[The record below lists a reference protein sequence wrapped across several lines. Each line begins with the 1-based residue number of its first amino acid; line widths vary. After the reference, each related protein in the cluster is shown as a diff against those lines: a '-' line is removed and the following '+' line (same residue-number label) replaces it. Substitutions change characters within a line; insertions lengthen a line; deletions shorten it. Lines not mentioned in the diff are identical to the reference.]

1 MKAREGTPRT
11 RDPRTR
17 GPRILYVED
26 DPVARL
32 LVQRVL
38 VREGYEILEAED
50 GLSGIEIA
58 RRQRP
63 DLILMDI
70 NIPEMDGYA
79 VTTRLKSLDE
89 TRDIPVIALTVNVM
103 LGDRER
109 SLAAGCDGYIPKPID
124 VDALPGQIAAFLEGK
139 RERVADGEKVERLE
153 EHTRR
158 LVDRLQQTITELR
171 DANAKLRRLEKV
183 KSDFI
188 VLAGH
193 ELRTP
198 ITLIYGYSHLLLSA
212 GLKNHLPT
220 DMQFMLGQV
229 SGAAAR
235 LSSILDDIINVALID
250 ADQLELSFEK
260 LDLGKLTHS
269 VVEHFRQAVQERK
282 QRLEV
287 ATMEGLPPI
296 VGDANYLGRALGNV
310 IGNAIK
316 FTPDGGLIEI
326 WCEQVQDP
334 LQSQSLSREA
344 TDTSE
349 IPLGGSEIPFGGS
362 ENPFGGSEN
371 PFGGSEIPF
380 RGCLDLIV
388 RDSGIGIDRD
398 EQDRIFDK
406 FYVLENTDFHSTS
419 DHGYKG
425 GGLGLGLSVVRGIVA
440 AHGGRVFV
448 ESRGCD
454 ESALPGTTFHIILPL
469 NFTPPQLDRHEK

>member
-1 MKAREGTPRT
+1 MKATVGDSLEGEGAPRT
-11 RDPRTR
+11 RGPRTR

-38 VREGYEILEAED
+38 ASVGYEILEAED

-58 RRQRP
+58 RRLRP

-70 NIPEMDGYA
+70 NIPDMDGYA

-139 RERVADGEKVERLE
+139 RERVAEGEKVERLE

-158 LVDRLQQTITELR
+158 LVDRLEQTITELR
-171 DANAKLRRLEKV
+171 DANAKLRRLEKA

-198 ITLIYGYSHLLLSA
+198 LTLIIGYSRLLLSTGA
-212 GLKNHLPT
+212 RNHLSA

-235 LSSILDDIINVALID
+235 LSSVVDDIINVALID
-250 ADQLELSFEK
+250 ADQLELSFGK
-260 LDLGKLTHS
+260 LDLGELTHS
-269 VVEHFRQAVQERK
+269 VIEQFSEAIRERG
-282 QRLEV
+282 QRLEA

-296 VGDANYLGRALGNV
+296 LGDANYLRRAVGNV

-316 FTPDGGLIEI
+316 FTPDGGLIEV
-326 WCEQVQDP
+326 WCERVKDPRQRVVDP
-334 LQSQSLSREA
+334 LQGAADSLQSQ
-344 TDTSE
+344 
-349 IPLGGSEIPFGGS
+349 IPVRGGNGDW
-362 ENPFGGSEN
+362 
-371 PFGGSEIPF
+371 
-380 RGCLDLIV
+380 LDLIV

-398 EQDRIFDK
+398 EQERIFEK
-406 FYVLENTDFHSTS
+406 FYVLENTDLHSSSTTA
-419 DHGYKG
+419 YKG

-440 AHGGRVFV
+440 AHGGRVLV
-448 ESRGCD
+448 ESRGSD
-454 ESALPGTTFHIILPL
+454 ESALPGSTFHIMLPL
-469 NFTPPQLDRHEK
+469 NFTPPQLDQRGK

>member
-1 MKAREGTPRT
+1 MMKASEGAPH
-11 RDPRTR
+11 
-17 GPRILYVED
+17 ILYVED

-38 VREGYEILEAED
+38 ASVGYEIIEAED

-58 RRQRP
+58 RRRRP

-70 NIPEMDGYA
+70 NIPDMDGYA

-158 LVDRLQQTITELR
+158 LVDRLEQTITELR
-171 DANAKLRRLEKV
+171 DANAKLRRLEKA

-198 ITLIYGYSHLLLSA
+198 LTLIYGYSRLLLSTSA
-212 GLKNHLPT
+212 KNHLSA
-220 DMQFMLGQV
+220 DMQSMLGRV

-235 LSSILDDIINVALID
+235 LSSVVDDIINVALID
-250 ADQLELSFEK
+250 ADQLELSFDK

-269 VVEHFRQAVQERK
+269 VIEQFRQAIQERG

-287 ATMEGLPPI
+287 ATMGGLPPI
-296 VGDANYLGRALGNV
+296 LGDANYLRRAVGNV

-316 FTPDGGLIEI
+316 FTPDGGLIEV
-326 WCEQVQDP
+326 WCERAD
-334 LQSQSLSREA
+334 EW
-344 TDTSE
+344 
-349 IPLGGSEIPFGGS
+349 
-362 ENPFGGSEN
+362 
-371 PFGGSEIPF
+371 
-380 RGCLDLIV
+380 LDLIV

-398 EQDRIFDK
+398 EQERIFDK
-406 FYVLENTDFHSTS
+406 FCVLENTDFHSSSET
-419 DHGYKG
+419 GYKG

-448 ESRGCD
+448 ESGGQRSPPGGND
-454 ESALPGTTFHIILPL
+454 ESTLPGSTFHIILPL
-469 NFTPPQLDRHEK
+469 DFTPRQLDRREK

>member
-1 MKAREGTPRT
+1 MEGAS
-11 RDPRTR
+11 
-17 GPRILYVED
+17 RILYIED

-38 VREGYEILEAED
+38 ATEGYVVLEAED
-50 GLSGIEIA
+50 GLSGIEVA

-63 DLILMDI
+63 ALILMDI
-70 NIPEMDGYA
+70 NVPNMDGYA

-89 TRDIPVIALTVNVM
+89 TRDIPVIALTANVM

-124 VDALPGQIAAFLEGK
+124 VDTLPGQVAAFLKGK
-139 RERVADGEKVERLE
+139 RERVGDREKVERLE

-158 LVDRLQQTITELR
+158 LVDRLEQTITELR
-171 DANAKLRRLEKV
+171 DANAKLRRMEKA

-198 ITLIYGYSHLLLSA
+198 LTLIYGYSHLLLSTSMKEHLAPDVQSMLDRVSSAA
-212 GLKNHLPT
+212 G
-220 DMQFMLGQV
+220 
-229 SGAAAR
+229 R
-235 LSSILDDIINVALID
+235 LSSVVDDIINVALID
-250 ADQLELSFEK
+250 ADQLELSFEM
-260 LDLGKLTHS
+260 LDLGELVHG
-269 VVEHFRQAVQERK
+269 VLEQFRQASQERG

-287 ATMEGLPPI
+287 APLESLPSI
-296 VGDANYLGRALGNV
+296 LGDANYLKRAVGNV
-310 IGNAIK
+310 ISNAIK

-326 WCEQVQDP
+326 WCEN
-334 LQSQSLSREA
+334 
-344 TDTSE
+344 TD
-349 IPLGGSEIPFGGS
+349 GW
-362 ENPFGGSEN
+362 
-371 PFGGSEIPF
+371 
-380 RGCLDLIV
+380 LDLVV
-388 RDSGIGIDRD
+388 RDTGIGIDRD

-419 DHGYKG
+419 ETNYRG

-448 ESRGCD
+448 ESKGSN
-454 ESALPGTTFHIILPL
+454 EATLPGSTFHLMLPL
-469 NFTPPQLDRHEK
+469 NFTPPKLDRPEK

>member
-1 MKAREGTPRT
+1 MMEATQGV
-11 RDPRTR
+11 
-17 GPRILYVED
+17 PRILYVED

-38 VREGYEILEAED
+38 AREGYEILEAAD

-63 DLILMDI
+63 DLVLMDI
-70 NIPEMDGYA
+70 NIPDMDGYA
-79 VTTRLKSLDE
+79 VTTRLKSLQE
-89 TRDIPVIALTVNVM
+89 THDIPVIALTVNVM

-158 LVDRLQQTITELR
+158 LVDRLEQTIIELR
-171 DANAKLRRLEKV
+171 DANAKLRRMEKV

-198 ITLIYGYSHLLLSA
+198 LTLIYGYSRLLLSTGA
-212 GLKNHLPT
+212 EKHLSP
-220 DMQFMLGQV
+220 DVQHMLEQV
-229 SGAAAR
+229 AGAAGR
-235 LSSILDDIINVALID
+235 LSSVVDDIINVALID
-250 ADQLELSFEK
+250 ADQLELSFDP

-269 VVEHFRQAVQERK
+269 VIEQFEQAIQERR

-287 ATMEGLPPI
+287 AAMEGLPPI
-296 VGDANYLGRALGNV
+296 LGDAKYLGRAVGNV

-316 FTPDGGLIEI
+316 FTPDGGLIEV
-326 WCEQVQDP
+326 WCQKVRDP
-334 LQSQSLSREA
+334 LQGA
-344 TDTSE
+344 DKW
-349 IPLGGSEIPFGGS
+349 
-362 ENPFGGSEN
+362 
-371 PFGGSEIPF
+371 
-380 RGCLDLIV
+380 LDLIV

-398 EQDRIFDK
+398 EQECIFDK
-406 FYVLENTDFHSTS
+406 FYVLENTDLHSTS
-419 DHGYKG
+419 RTGYKG
-425 GGLGLGLSVVRGIVA
+425 GGLGLGLSVVRGIFA

-448 ESRGCD
+448 ESGGGGGGTSPVGDLLQGGDRSQTPLEGGD
-454 ESALPGTTFHIILPL
+454 QSALPGSTFHMILPL
-469 NFTPPQLDRHEK
+469 DFNPHQLETRKE

>member
-1 MKAREGTPRT
+1 MEGAS
-11 RDPRTR
+11 
-17 GPRILYVED
+17 RILYVED

-38 VREGYEILEAED
+38 ATEGYVVLEAED
-50 GLSGIEIA
+50 GLSGIEVA

-70 NIPEMDGYA
+70 NVPNMDGYA

-89 TRDIPVIALTVNVM
+89 TRDIPVIALTANVM

-124 VDALPGQIAAFLEGK
+124 VDALPGQVAAFLEGK
-139 RERVADGEKVERLE
+139 RERVEDREKVERLE

-158 LVDRLQQTITELR
+158 LVDRLEQTITELR
-171 DANAKLRRLEKV
+171 DANAKLRRMEKA

-198 ITLIYGYSHLLLSA
+198 LTLIYGYSHLLLSTSMKEHLSPDVQSMLDRVSSAA
-212 GLKNHLPT
+212 G
-220 DMQFMLGQV
+220 
-229 SGAAAR
+229 R
-235 LSSILDDIINVALID
+235 LSSVVDDIINVALID
-250 ADQLELSFEK
+250 ADQLELSFEM
-260 LDLGKLTHS
+260 LDLGEL
-269 VVEHFRQAVQERK
+269 VYGVIDQFRQASQERG

-287 ATMEGLPPI
+287 APLKSLSSI
-296 VGDANYLGRALGNV
+296 LGDANYLKRAVGNV
-310 IGNAIK
+310 ISNAIK

-326 WCEQVQDP
+326 WCKN
-334 LQSQSLSREA
+334 
-344 TDTSE
+344 TD
-349 IPLGGSEIPFGGS
+349 GW
-362 ENPFGGSEN
+362 
-371 PFGGSEIPF
+371 
-380 RGCLDLIV
+380 LDLVV
-388 RDSGIGIDRD
+388 RDTGIGIDRD

-406 FYVLENTDFHSTS
+406 FYVLEDTDFHSTS
-419 DHGYKG
+419 ETNYKG

-448 ESRGCD
+448 ESKGHN
-454 ESALPGTTFHIILPL
+454 EATLPGSTFHLMLPL
-469 NFTPPQLDRHEK
+469 NFAPPKLDRPEE